1 MNYFKHQGPLLLVN
15 GYRIVKIAG
24 RGKNPIENGWTRKI
38 VTAEDCENDNAADRS
53 VGIICGEDV
62 MCVDVDIYEHELA
75 DEIMAV
81 IKGLVTA
88 EDCENDNAA
97 DRSVGIICGEDV
109 MCVDVDIYEHELA
122 DEIMAVIKGL
132 HPDSIIPTR
141 YGARPK
147 FAMLFRNVDNLAPTR
162 SPLYAKGE
170 GDEKVTAQIEF
181 RGKNQQFV
189 AFGIHPGT
197 GKEYEWENGSPEFLP
212 VDDLPPLTKV
222 TAQIEFRGKNQQFVA
237 FGIHPGTGKEYE
249 WENGSPEFLP
259 VDDLPPLTKDDFEK
273 IMREIDTIARSLG
286 YTPPHPLNSALAKVN
301 EKLTPED
308 LWLLNHNEKLGK
320 TIAQYERDL
329 FDSDLNPPH
338 PLNSALAKVNEKL
351 TPEDLWLL
359 NHNEKLGKTIAQ
371 YERDLF
377 DSDLNP
383 ADYKDWITAGQAGH
397 FEFDA
402 DPMAMEVW
410 DRWSQQAPNYKDRE
424 EIERKWRSFR
434 SDKTNLVTYRTL
446 LKHIPDGMERSG
458 YVINEKTLAIAISEH
473 LRGTLKFIPDANRW
487 MIYENGHWV
496 DQHKAFAD
504 KRIAYAMDYIL
515 NLKRVEYAGNT
526 TLKKIVDGLIK
537 KYDTNL
543 PSLLEKVRGY
553 LMAISNMCVTSDIF
567 DADRRYFGV
576 GNGDID
582 LTTGELLKPDPQ
594 RYISRHTNICFVPEA
609 DCPRWKQTLR
619 ECLDDDEMV
628 DYFQKVVGQAALGQ
642 TNKRLIVFLYG
653 FGCNGKSTILEGM
666 RATFGDYQRTAS
678 EDVFFGAGGGSTRSD
693 FIVFLYGFGCNG
705 KSTILEG
712 MRATFGDYQRTAS
725 EDVFFGAGGGSTRSD
740 LIDLR
745 GARLIELPETER
757 GGRFNATR
765 MKRITGGDE
774 ISVRAPYAAKQERF
788 SLVGIPFIATN
799 YFPDIKEM
807 DNGTWGRISLIEFPR
822 NFDNDPDFVKDEHL
836 GEKLALEYEG
846 ILNWVIEGALKVQK
860 EGLQK
865 PEKMKKAIDKHREE
879 NDVLGQFIEETL
891 VFTGNEKDHVD
902 GRVLN
907 DRWSAYARD
916 SRNKF
921 GLNSRS
927 KLMSEM
933 VRRYRLTSVTV
944 RGVPRLKGLNDRWSA
959 YARDSRNKFGLNSRS
974 KLMSEMVRRYRL
986 TSVTV
991 RGVPRLKGVKLREE
1005 VMDSG
1010 DED

>member
-1 MNYFKHQGPLLLVN
+1 MNYFKDQGPLLLVN

-81 IKGLVTA
+81 IKGL
-88 EDCENDNAA
+88 
-97 DRSVGIICGEDV
+97 
-109 MCVDVDIYEHELA
+109 
-122 DEIMAVIKGL
+122 
-132 HPDSIIPTR
+132 HPDCIIPTR

-162 SPLYAKGE
+162 SPLYTKGE

-212 VDDLPPLTKV
+212 VDDLPPLTK
-222 TAQIEFRGKNQQFVA
+222 
-237 FGIHPGTGKEYE
+237 
-249 WENGSPEFLP
+249 
-259 VDDLPPLTKDDFEK
+259 DDFEK
-273 IMREIDTIARSLG
+273 IVQEIDTIARSLG
-286 YTPPHPLNSALAKVN
+286 YTPPHPS
-301 EKLTPED
+301 
-308 LWLLNHNEKLGK
+308 
-320 TIAQYERDL
+320 
-329 FDSDLNPPH
+329 
-338 PLNSALAKVNEKL
+338 NSALAKVNEKL

-402 DPMAMEVW
+402 DSMAMEVW

-678 EDVFFGAGGGSTRSD
+678 EDVFFGS
-693 FIVFLYGFGCNG
+693 
-705 KSTILEG
+705 
-712 MRATFGDYQRTAS
+712 
-725 EDVFFGAGGGSTRSD
+725 GGGSTRSD

-757 GGRFNATR
+757 GGRFNATQ

-944 RGVPRLKGLNDRWSA
+944 K
-959 YARDSRNKFGLNSRS
+959 
-974 KLMSEMVRRYRL
+974 
-986 TSVTV
+986 
-991 RGVPRLKGVKLREE
+991 GVPRLKGVKLREE

>member
-38 VTAEDCENDNAADRS
+38 VTVEDCENDNAADRS

-62 MCVDVDIYEHELA
+62 MCVDADIYEHELA
-75 DEIMAV
+75 DRIMAV
-81 IKGLVTA
+81 IRK
-88 EDCENDNAA
+88 
-97 DRSVGIICGEDV
+97 
-109 MCVDVDIYEHELA
+109 
-122 DEIMAVIKGL
+122 L
-132 HPDSIIPTR
+132 HPDCIIPTR

-147 FAMLFRNVDNLAPTR
+147 FAMLFRNVDNLPPTR
-162 SPLYAKGE
+162 SPMYTKGE
-170 GDEKVTAQIEF
+170 GDEKVTACIEF

-189 AFGIHPGT
+189 AFGIHP
-197 GKEYEWENGSPEFLP
+197 
-212 VDDLPPLTKV
+212 
-222 TAQIEFRGKNQQFVA
+222 A
-237 FGIHPGTGKEYE
+237 TGKEYE

-273 IMREIDTIARSLG
+273 IMQEIDPIARSLG

-308 LWLLNHNEKLGK
+308 LWLLN
-320 TIAQYERDL
+320 Y
-329 FDSDLNPPH
+329 
-338 PLNSALAKVNEKL
+338 
-351 TPEDLWLL
+351 
-359 NHNEKLGKTIAQ
+359 NEKLGKTIAQ

-383 ADYKDWITAGQAGH
+383 ADYTDWITAGQAGH

-410 DRWSQQAPNYKDRE
+410 DRWSQQASNYKDRE
-424 EIERKWRSFR
+424 EIEGKWRSFR
-434 SDKTNLVTYRTL
+434 SDKANLVTYRTL

-515 NLKRVEYAGNT
+515 NLKRVEYTGNT

-693 FIVFLYGFGCNG
+693 
-705 KSTILEG
+705 
-712 MRATFGDYQRTAS
+712 
-725 EDVFFGAGGGSTRSD
+725 

-757 GGRFNATR
+757 GGRFNATQ

-774 ISVRAPYAAKQERF
+774 ISVRAPYAPKQERF

-799 YFPDIKEM
+799 YFPDIREV

-944 RGVPRLKGLNDRWSA
+944 RGVPRLKG
-959 YARDSRNKFGLNSRS
+959 
-974 KLMSEMVRRYRL
+974 
-986 TSVTV
+986 
-991 RGVPRLKGVKLREE
+991 VKLREE

>member
-38 VTAEDCENDNAADRS
+38 VTVEDCENDNAADRS

-62 MCVDVDIYEHELA
+62 MCVDADIYEHELA
-75 DEIMAV
+75 DRIMAV
-81 IKGLVTA
+81 IRK
-88 EDCENDNAA
+88 
-97 DRSVGIICGEDV
+97 
-109 MCVDVDIYEHELA
+109 
-122 DEIMAVIKGL
+122 L
-132 HPDSIIPTR
+132 HPDCIIPTR

-147 FAMLFRNVDNLAPTR
+147 FAMLFRNVDNLPPTR
-162 SPLYAKGE
+162 SPMYTKGE
-170 GDEKVTAQIEF
+170 GDEKVTACIEF

-189 AFGIHPGT
+189 AFGIHP
-197 GKEYEWENGSPEFLP
+197 
-212 VDDLPPLTKV
+212 
-222 TAQIEFRGKNQQFVA
+222 A
-237 FGIHPGTGKEYE
+237 TGKEYE

-273 IMREIDTIARSLG
+273 IMQEIDPIARSLG

-308 LWLLNHNEKLGK
+308 LWLLN
-320 TIAQYERDL
+320 Y
-329 FDSDLNPPH
+329 
-338 PLNSALAKVNEKL
+338 
-351 TPEDLWLL
+351 
-359 NHNEKLGKTIAQ
+359 NEKLGKTIAQ

-410 DRWSQQAPNYKDRE
+410 DRWSQQASNYKDRE
-424 EIERKWRSFR
+424 EIEGKWRSFR
-434 SDKTNLVTYRTL
+434 SDKANLVTYRTL

-666 RATFGDYQRTAS
+666 R
-678 EDVFFGAGGGSTRSD
+678 V
-693 FIVFLYGFGCNG
+693 
-705 KSTILEG
+705 
-712 MRATFGDYQRTAS
+712 TFGDYQRTAS

-757 GGRFNATR
+757 GGRFNATQ

-774 ISVRAPYAAKQERF
+774 ISVRAPYAPKQERF

-799 YFPDIKEM
+799 YFPDIREV

-944 RGVPRLKGLNDRWSA
+944 RGVPRLKG
-959 YARDSRNKFGLNSRS
+959 
-974 KLMSEMVRRYRL
+974 
-986 TSVTV
+986 
-991 RGVPRLKGVKLREE
+991 VKLREE

>member
-1 MNYFKHQGPLLLVN
+1 MNYFRDQGPLLLVN

-24 RGKNPIENGWTRKI
+24 RGKNPIENGWTKKI

-62 MCVDVDIYEHELA
+62 MCVDA
-75 DEIMAV
+75 
-81 IKGLVTA
+81 
-88 EDCENDNAA
+88 
-97 DRSVGIICGEDV
+97 
-109 MCVDVDIYEHELA
+109 DIYEHELA

-132 HPDSIIPTR
+132 HPDCIIPTR

-147 FAMLFRNVDNLAPTR
+147 FAMLFRNVDNLTPTR
-162 SPLYAKGE
+162 SPLYTKGE

-189 AFGIHPGT
+189 AYGIHPAT

-212 VDDLPPLTKV
+212 V
-222 TAQIEFRGKNQQFVA
+222 E
-237 FGIHPGTGKEYE
+237 
-249 WENGSPEFLP
+249 
-259 VDDLPPLTKDDFEK
+259 DLPPLTKDDFEK
-273 IMREIDTIARSLG
+273 IVQEIDAIARSLG
-286 YTPPHPLNSALAKVN
+286 YTPP
-301 EKLTPED
+301 
-308 LWLLNHNEKLGK
+308 
-320 TIAQYERDL
+320 R
-329 FDSDLNPPH
+329 

-410 DRWSQQAPNYKDRE
+410 DRWSQQASNYKDRE
-424 EIERKWRSFR
+424 EIEGKWRSFR
-434 SDKTNLVTYRTL
+434 SDKANLVTYRTL

-515 NLKRVEYAGNT
+515 NLKRVEYTGNT

-693 FIVFLYGFGCNG
+693 
-705 KSTILEG
+705 
-712 MRATFGDYQRTAS
+712 
-725 EDVFFGAGGGSTRSD
+725 

-757 GGRFNATR
+757 GGRFNATQ

-774 ISVRAPYAAKQERF
+774 ISVRAPYAPKQERF

-799 YFPDIKEM
+799 YFPDIREV

-944 RGVPRLKGLNDRWSA
+944 RGVPRLKG
-959 YARDSRNKFGLNSRS
+959 
-974 KLMSEMVRRYRL
+974 
-986 TSVTV
+986 
-991 RGVPRLKGVKLREE
+991 VKLREE

>member
-1 MNYFKHQGPLLLVN
+1 MNYFKDQGPLLLVN

-81 IKGLVTA
+81 IKGL
-88 EDCENDNAA
+88 
-97 DRSVGIICGEDV
+97 
-109 MCVDVDIYEHELA
+109 
-122 DEIMAVIKGL
+122 
-132 HPDSIIPTR
+132 HPDCIIPTR

-162 SPLYAKGE
+162 SPLYTKGE
-170 GDEKVTAQIEF
+170 GDE
-181 RGKNQQFV
+181 
-189 AFGIHPGT
+189 
-197 GKEYEWENGSPEFLP
+197 
-212 VDDLPPLTKV
+212 KV

-273 IMREIDTIARSLG
+273 IMQEIDTIARSLG
-286 YTPPHPLNSALAKVN
+286 YT
-301 EKLTPED
+301 
-308 LWLLNHNEKLGK
+308 
-320 TIAQYERDL
+320 
-329 FDSDLNPPH
+329 PPH

-576 GNGDID
+576 GNGDVD

-693 FIVFLYGFGCNG
+693 
-705 KSTILEG
+705 
-712 MRATFGDYQRTAS
+712 
-725 EDVFFGAGGGSTRSD
+725 

-757 GGRFNATR
+757 GGRFNATQ

-944 RGVPRLKGLNDRWSA
+944 RGVPRLKG
-959 YARDSRNKFGLNSRS
+959 
-974 KLMSEMVRRYRL
+974 
-986 TSVTV
+986 
-991 RGVPRLKGVKLREE
+991 VKLREE

>member
-1 MNYFKHQGPLLLVN
+1 MNYFRDQGPLLLVN

-24 RGKNPIENGWTRKI
+24 RGKNPIENGWTKKV
-38 VTAEDCENDNAADRS
+38 VTKEDCENDNTADRS

-62 MCVDVDIYEHELA
+62 MCVDADIYEHELA
-75 DEIMAV
+75 DRIMAV
-81 IKGLVTA
+81 IRK
-88 EDCENDNAA
+88 
-97 DRSVGIICGEDV
+97 
-109 MCVDVDIYEHELA
+109 
-122 DEIMAVIKGL
+122 L
-132 HPDSIIPTR
+132 HPDCIIPTR

-162 SPLYAKGE
+162 SPMYTKGE
-170 GDEKVTAQIEF
+170 GDERVTAQIEF

-197 GKEYEWENGSPEFLP
+197 GKEYEWENGSPEFLS
-212 VDDLPPLTKV
+212 V
-222 TAQIEFRGKNQQFVA
+222 E
-237 FGIHPGTGKEYE
+237 
-249 WENGSPEFLP
+249 
-259 VDDLPPLTKDDFEK
+259 DLPPLTKDDFEK
-273 IMREIDTIARSLG
+273 IVQEIDATALSLG
-286 YTPPHPLNSALAKVN
+286 YTPPHPSNSALAKAD
-301 EKLTPED
+301 EKLTPEE
-308 LWLLNHNEKLGK
+308 LWLLNYGRKLGK
-320 TIAQYERDL
+320 TIAQYE
-329 FDSDLNPPH
+329 
-338 PLNSALAKVNEKL
+338 
-351 TPEDLWLL
+351 
-359 NHNEKLGKTIAQ
+359 Q
-371 YERDLF
+371 DLF

-410 DRWSQQAPNYKDRE
+410 DRWSQQAPNYKSRE
-424 EIERKWRSFR
+424 EIEAKWRSFR
-434 SDKTNLVTYRTL
+434 SDKTNLVTYKTL
-446 LKHIPDGMERSG
+446 LEHVPNGMERSG
-458 YVINEKTLAIAISEH
+458 YVINEKTLAIAVSEH
-473 LRGTLKFIPDANRW
+473 LRDTLKFIPDANRW
-487 MIYENGHWV
+487 MIYENGHWADKHV
-496 DQHKAFAD
+496 TFAN
-504 KRIAYAMDYIL
+504 KRIARAMDYIL

-553 LMAISNMCVTSDIF
+553 LMAISNMCVASDIF

-594 RYISRHTNICFVPEA
+594 RYVSKHTNICFVPEA

-642 TNKRLIVFLYG
+642 TNKRIMVFLYG

-678 EDVFFGAGGGSTRSD
+678 EDVFFGS
-693 FIVFLYGFGCNG
+693 
-705 KSTILEG
+705 
-712 MRATFGDYQRTAS
+712 
-725 EDVFFGAGGGSTRSD
+725 GGGSTRSD

-757 GGRFNATR
+757 GGRFNATQ

-799 YFPDIKEM
+799 YFPDIREM
-807 DNGTWGRISLIEFPR
+807 DNGTWGRISVIEFPR
-822 NFDNDPDFVKDEHL
+822 NFENDPDFVKDEHL

-846 ILNWVIEGALKVQK
+846 ILNWIIEGALKVQK
-860 EGLQK
+860 EGLKK
-865 PEKMKKAIDKHREE
+865 PEKMKRAVDRHREE
-879 NDVLGQFIEETL
+879 NDVLGQFVEETL
-891 VFTGNEKDHVD
+891 AFTGNEKDHVD

-907 DRWSAYARD
+907 DRWCSYARD
-916 SRNKF
+916 SKNRF

-933 VRRYRLTSVTV
+933 VRRYRL
-944 RGVPRLKGLNDRWSA
+944 D
-959 YARDSRNKFGLNSRS
+959 NS
-974 KLMSEMVRRYRL
+974 
-986 TSVTV
+986 TV

>member
-1 MNYFKHQGPLLLVN
+1 MNYFKDQGPLLLVN

-81 IKGLVTA
+81 IKGL
-88 EDCENDNAA
+88 
-97 DRSVGIICGEDV
+97 
-109 MCVDVDIYEHELA
+109 
-122 DEIMAVIKGL
+122 
-132 HPDSIIPTR
+132 HPDCIIPTR

-162 SPLYAKGE
+162 SPLYTKGE

-212 VDDLPPLTKV
+212 VDDLPPLTK
-222 TAQIEFRGKNQQFVA
+222 
-237 FGIHPGTGKEYE
+237 
-249 WENGSPEFLP
+249 
-259 VDDLPPLTKDDFEK
+259 DDFEK
-273 IMREIDTIARSLG
+273 IVQEIDTIARSLG
-286 YTPPHPLNSALAKVN
+286 YTPPHPS
-301 EKLTPED
+301 
-308 LWLLNHNEKLGK
+308 
-320 TIAQYERDL
+320 
-329 FDSDLNPPH
+329 
-338 PLNSALAKVNEKL
+338 NSALAKVNEKL

-402 DPMAMEVW
+402 DSMAMEVW

-678 EDVFFGAGGGSTRSD
+678 EDVFFGS
-693 FIVFLYGFGCNG
+693 
-705 KSTILEG
+705 
-712 MRATFGDYQRTAS
+712 
-725 EDVFFGAGGGSTRSD
+725 GGGSTRSD

-757 GGRFNATR
+757 GGRFNATQ

-944 RGVPRLKGLNDRWSA
+944 K
-959 YARDSRNKFGLNSRS
+959 
-974 KLMSEMVRRYRL
+974 
-986 TSVTV
+986 
-991 RGVPRLKGVKLREE
+991 GVPRLKGVKLREE
-1005 VMDSG
+1005 AMDSG

>member
-1 MNYFKHQGPLLLVN
+1 MNYFRDQGPLLLVN

-62 MCVDVDIYEHELA
+62 MCVDADIYEHELA
-75 DEIMAV
+75 D
-81 IKGLVTA
+81 
-88 EDCENDNAA
+88 
-97 DRSVGIICGEDV
+97 R
-109 MCVDVDIYEHELA
+109 
-122 DEIMAVIKGL
+122 IMAVIKGL
-132 HPDSIIPTR
+132 HPDCIIPTR

-147 FAMLFRNVDNLAPTR
+147 FAMLFRNVDNLSPTR
-162 SPLYAKGE
+162 SPMYTKGE
-170 GDEKVTAQIEF
+170 GDERVTAQIEF

-189 AFGIHPGT
+189 AFGIHPAT

-212 VDDLPPLTKV
+212 V
-222 TAQIEFRGKNQQFVA
+222 E
-237 FGIHPGTGKEYE
+237 
-249 WENGSPEFLP
+249 
-259 VDDLPPLTKDDFEK
+259 DLPPLTKDDFEK
-273 IMREIDTIARSLG
+273 IVQEIDAIARSLG
-286 YTPPHPLNSALAKVN
+286 YTPP
-301 EKLTPED
+301 
-308 LWLLNHNEKLGK
+308 
-320 TIAQYERDL
+320 R
-329 FDSDLNPPH
+329 

-410 DRWSQQAPNYKDRE
+410 DRWSQQASNYKDRE
-424 EIERKWRSFR
+424 EIEGKWRSFR

-504 KRIAYAMDYIL
+504 KRIAYAMDYVL
-515 NLKRVEYAGNT
+515 KLKRVEYAGNT
-526 TLKKIVDGLIK
+526 TLKKIIEGFIK

-543 PSLLEKVRGY
+543 PALLEKVRGY

-567 DADRRYFGV
+567 DTDRRYFGV

-693 FIVFLYGFGCNG
+693 
-705 KSTILEG
+705 
-712 MRATFGDYQRTAS
+712 
-725 EDVFFGAGGGSTRSD
+725 

-757 GGRFNATR
+757 GGRFNATQ

-774 ISVRAPYAAKQERF
+774 ISVRAPYAPKQERF

-799 YFPDIKEM
+799 YFPDIREV

-865 PEKMKKAIDKHREE
+865 PEKMKKAIDRHREE

-907 DRWSAYARD
+907 
-916 SRNKF
+916 
-921 GLNSRS
+921 
-927 KLMSEM
+927 E
-933 VRRYRLTSVTV
+933 
-944 RGVPRLKGLNDRWSA
+944 RWSA

-1005 VMDSG
+1005 LMDSG

>member
-1 MNYFKHQGPLLLVN
+1 MNYFRDQGPLLLVN

-38 VTAEDCENDNAADRS
+38 VTAEDCKNDNAADRS

-62 MCVDVDIYEHELA
+62 MCVDADIYEHELA
-75 DEIMAV
+75 D
-81 IKGLVTA
+81 
-88 EDCENDNAA
+88 
-97 DRSVGIICGEDV
+97 R
-109 MCVDVDIYEHELA
+109 
-122 DEIMAVIKGL
+122 IMAVIKGL
-132 HPDSIIPTR
+132 HPDCIIPTR

-147 FAMLFRNVDNLAPTR
+147 FAMLFRNVDNLSPTR
-162 SPLYAKGE
+162 SPMYTKGE
-170 GDEKVTAQIEF
+170 GDERVTAQIEF

-189 AFGIHPGT
+189 AFGIHPAT

-212 VDDLPPLTKV
+212 V
-222 TAQIEFRGKNQQFVA
+222 E
-237 FGIHPGTGKEYE
+237 
-249 WENGSPEFLP
+249 
-259 VDDLPPLTKDDFEK
+259 DLPPLTKDDFEK
-273 IMREIDTIARSLG
+273 IVQEIDAIARSLG
-286 YTPPHPLNSALAKVN
+286 YTPP
-301 EKLTPED
+301 
-308 LWLLNHNEKLGK
+308 
-320 TIAQYERDL
+320 R
-329 FDSDLNPPH
+329 

-410 DRWSQQAPNYKDRE
+410 DRWSQQASNYKDRE
-424 EIERKWRSFR
+424 EIEGKWRSFR

-446 LKHIPDGMERSG
+446 LKHIPG

-504 KRIAYAMDYIL
+504 KRIAYAMDYVL
-515 NLKRVEYAGNT
+515 KLKRVEYAGNT
-526 TLKKIVDGLIK
+526 TLKKIIEGFIK

-543 PSLLEKVRGY
+543 PALLEKVRGY

-567 DADRRYFGV
+567 DTDRRYFGV

-693 FIVFLYGFGCNG
+693 
-705 KSTILEG
+705 
-712 MRATFGDYQRTAS
+712 
-725 EDVFFGAGGGSTRSD
+725 

-757 GGRFNATR
+757 GGRFNATQ

-774 ISVRAPYAAKQERF
+774 ISVRAPYAPKQERF

-799 YFPDIKEM
+799 YFPDIREV

-865 PEKMKKAIDKHREE
+865 PEKMKKAIDRHREE

-907 DRWSAYARD
+907 
-916 SRNKF
+916 
-921 GLNSRS
+921 
-927 KLMSEM
+927 E
-933 VRRYRLTSVTV
+933 
-944 RGVPRLKGLNDRWSA
+944 RWSA

-1005 VMDSG
+1005 LMDSG

>member
-1 MNYFKHQGPLLLVN
+1 MNYFKDQGPLLLVN

-81 IKGLVTA
+81 IKGL
-88 EDCENDNAA
+88 
-97 DRSVGIICGEDV
+97 
-109 MCVDVDIYEHELA
+109 
-122 DEIMAVIKGL
+122 
-132 HPDSIIPTR
+132 HPDCIIPTR

-162 SPLYAKGE
+162 SPLYTKGE
-170 GDEKVTAQIEF
+170 GNEKFTAQIEF

-212 VDDLPPLTKV
+212 VDDLP
-222 TAQIEFRGKNQQFVA
+222 
-237 FGIHPGTGKEYE
+237 
-249 WENGSPEFLP
+249 S
-259 VDDLPPLTKDDFEK
+259 LTKDDFEK
-273 IMREIDTIARSLG
+273 IMQEIDAAARSLG
-286 YTPPHPLNSALAKVN
+286 YTPPHPSNSALAKVE

-308 LWLLNHNEKLGK
+308 IWILNYDKKLGK
-320 TIAQYERDL
+320 TIAQYEQDL
-329 FDSDLNPPH
+329 F
-338 PLNSALAKVNEKL
+338 E
-351 TPEDLWLL
+351 
-359 NHNEKLGKTIAQ
+359 
-371 YERDLF
+371 
-377 DSDLNP
+377 SDLNP

-410 DRWSQQAPNYKDRE
+410 DKWSRQAPNYKNRE
-424 EIERKWRSFR
+424 EIEAKWRSFK
-434 SDKTNLVTYRTL
+434 SDRTNLVTYATL
-446 LKHIPDGMERSG
+446 LKHVPNGMERSG

-473 LRGTLKFIPDANRW
+473 LKGTLKFIPDANRW
-487 MIYENGHWV
+487 MIYEWGHWADKHV
-496 DQHKAFAD
+496 AFAN
-504 KRIAYAMDYIL
+504 KRIAYAMDYVL
-515 NLKRVEYAGNT
+515 HLKRVEYAGNT
-526 TLKKIVDGLIK
+526 ALKKIVDGLIK

-543 PSLLEKVRGY
+543 PALLEKVRGY

-576 GNGDID
+576 GNGDVD
-582 LTTGELLKPDPQ
+582 LTTGELLKADPQ

-678 EDVFFGAGGGSTRSD
+678 EDVFFGS
-693 FIVFLYGFGCNG
+693 
-705 KSTILEG
+705 
-712 MRATFGDYQRTAS
+712 
-725 EDVFFGAGGGSTRSD
+725 GGGSTRSD

-757 GGRFNATR
+757 GGRFNATQ

-944 RGVPRLKGLNDRWSA
+944 RGVPRLKG
-959 YARDSRNKFGLNSRS
+959 
-974 KLMSEMVRRYRL
+974 
-986 TSVTV
+986 
-991 RGVPRLKGVKLREE
+991 VKLREE

>member
-1 MNYFKHQGPLLLVN
+1 MNYFKHQGSLLLVN

-24 RGKNPIENGWTRKI
+24 RGKNPIENGWTKKI

-62 MCVDVDIYEHELA
+62 MCVDADIYEHEFA
-75 DEIMAV
+75 DRIMAV
-81 IKGLVTA
+81 IRK
-88 EDCENDNAA
+88 
-97 DRSVGIICGEDV
+97 
-109 MCVDVDIYEHELA
+109 
-122 DEIMAVIKGL
+122 L
-132 HPDSIIPTR
+132 HPDCIIPTR

-162 SPLYAKGE
+162 SPMYTKGE
-170 GDEKVTAQIEF
+170 GDDRVTAQIEF
-181 RGKNQQFV
+181 RGKSQQFV

-197 GKEYEWENGSPEFLP
+197 GKEYEWENGSPEFLS
-212 VDDLPPLTKV
+212 VEDLPPLTS
-222 TAQIEFRGKNQQFVA
+222 E
-237 FGIHPGTGKEYE
+237 
-249 WENGSPEFLP
+249 
-259 VDDLPPLTKDDFEK
+259 DFEK
-273 IMREIDTIARSLG
+273 IMQEIDSIARSLG
-286 YTPPHPLNSALAKVN
+286 YDLPHPSNGALAEVN
-301 EKLTPED
+301 KKLTPED
-308 LWLLNHNEKLGK
+308 LEILNFDKKLGK

-329 FDSDLNPPH
+329 FDSN
-338 PLNSALAKVNEKL
+338 
-351 TPEDLWLL
+351 
-359 NHNEKLGKTIAQ
+359 
-371 YERDLF
+371 
-377 DSDLNP
+377 LNP

-410 DRWSQQAPNYKDRE
+410 DRWSRQAPNYKDHA
-424 EIERKWRSFR
+424 EIEAKWRSFR
-434 SDKTNLVTYRTL
+434 SDRTDLVGYGTL
-446 LKHIPDGMERSG
+446 LKHIPNGMERSG
-458 YVINEKTLAIAISEH
+458 YVINEKTLAIATSEH
-473 LRGTLKFIPDANRW
+473 LRDTLKFIPDANRW
-487 MIYENGHWV
+487 MIYENGHWADKHV
-496 DQHKAFAD
+496 AFAN
-504 KRIAYAMDYIL
+504 KRIAHAMDYIL

-526 TLKKIVDGLIK
+526 TLKKTVDGLIK

-553 LMAISNMCVTSDIF
+553 LMAISNMCVVSDIF
-567 DADRRYFGV
+567 DADLRYFGV

-582 LTTGELLKPDPQ
+582 LTTGEFLKPDPQ
-594 RYISRHTNICFVPEA
+594 RYVSKHTNICFVPEA

-642 TNKRLIVFLYG
+642 TNKRIMVFLYG

-678 EDVFFGAGGGSTRSD
+678 EDVFFGSGGGS
-693 FIVFLYGFGCNG
+693 I
-705 KSTILEG
+705 
-712 MRATFGDYQRTAS
+712 
-725 EDVFFGAGGGSTRSD
+725 RSD

-757 GGRFNATR
+757 GGRFNATQ

-799 YFPDIKEM
+799 YFPDIREM
-807 DNGTWGRISLIEFPR
+807 DNGTWGRISVIEFPR
-822 NFDNDPDFVKDEHL
+822 NFENDPDFVKDEHL
-836 GEKLALEYEG
+836 REKLALEYEG
-846 ILNWVIEGALKVQK
+846 ILNWVIEGALRVQK

-865 PEKMKKAIDKHREE
+865 PEKMKKAVDRHREE
-879 NDVLGQFIEETL
+879 NDVLGQFVEETL
-891 VFTGNEKDHVD
+891 TFTGNEKDHVD

-907 DRWSAYARD
+907 DRWCSYARD
-916 SRNKF
+916 SKNRF

-933 VRRYRLTSVTV
+933 
-944 RGVPRLKGLNDRWSA
+944 K
-959 YARDSRNKFGLNSRS
+959 
-974 KLMSEMVRRYRL
+974 RRYRL

>member
-1 MNYFKHQGPLLLVN
+1 MNYFKDQGPLLLVN

-81 IKGLVTA
+81 IKGL
-88 EDCENDNAA
+88 
-97 DRSVGIICGEDV
+97 
-109 MCVDVDIYEHELA
+109 
-122 DEIMAVIKGL
+122 
-132 HPDSIIPTR
+132 HPDCIIPTR

-212 VDDLPPLTKV
+212 VDDLPPLTK
-222 TAQIEFRGKNQQFVA
+222 
-237 FGIHPGTGKEYE
+237 
-249 WENGSPEFLP
+249 
-259 VDDLPPLTKDDFEK
+259 DDFEK
-273 IMREIDTIARSLG
+273 IMQEIDTIARSLG
-286 YTPPHPLNSALAKVN
+286 YT
-301 EKLTPED
+301 
-308 LWLLNHNEKLGK
+308 
-320 TIAQYERDL
+320 
-329 FDSDLNPPH
+329 PPH

-693 FIVFLYGFGCNG
+693 
-705 KSTILEG
+705 
-712 MRATFGDYQRTAS
+712 
-725 EDVFFGAGGGSTRSD
+725 

-757 GGRFNATR
+757 GGRFNATQ

-944 RGVPRLKGLNDRWSA
+944 RGVPRLKG
-959 YARDSRNKFGLNSRS
+959 
-974 KLMSEMVRRYRL
+974 
-986 TSVTV
+986 
-991 RGVPRLKGVKLREE
+991 VKLREE

>member
-1 MNYFKHQGPLLLVN
+1 MNYFRDQGPLLLVN

-62 MCVDVDIYEHELA
+62 MCVDADIYEHELA
-75 DEIMAV
+75 D
-81 IKGLVTA
+81 
-88 EDCENDNAA
+88 
-97 DRSVGIICGEDV
+97 R
-109 MCVDVDIYEHELA
+109 
-122 DEIMAVIKGL
+122 IMAVIKGL
-132 HPDSIIPTR
+132 HPDCIIPTR

-147 FAMLFRNVDNLAPTR
+147 FAMLFRNVDNLSPTR
-162 SPLYAKGE
+162 SPMYTKGE
-170 GDEKVTAQIEF
+170 GDERVTAQIEF

-189 AFGIHPGT
+189 AFGIHPAT

-212 VDDLPPLTKV
+212 V
-222 TAQIEFRGKNQQFVA
+222 E
-237 FGIHPGTGKEYE
+237 
-249 WENGSPEFLP
+249 
-259 VDDLPPLTKDDFEK
+259 DLPPLTKDDFEK
-273 IMREIDTIARSLG
+273 IVQEIDAIARSLG
-286 YTPPHPLNSALAKVN
+286 YTPP
-301 EKLTPED
+301 
-308 LWLLNHNEKLGK
+308 
-320 TIAQYERDL
+320 R
-329 FDSDLNPPH
+329 

-410 DRWSQQAPNYKDRE
+410 DRWSQQASNYKDRE
-424 EIERKWRSFR
+424 EIEGKWRSFR
-434 SDKTNLVTYRTL
+434 SDKANLVTYRTL

-515 NLKRVEYAGNT
+515 NLKRVEYTGNT

-693 FIVFLYGFGCNG
+693 
-705 KSTILEG
+705 
-712 MRATFGDYQRTAS
+712 
-725 EDVFFGAGGGSTRSD
+725 

-757 GGRFNATR
+757 GGRFNATQ

-774 ISVRAPYAAKQERF
+774 ISVRAPYAPKQERF

-799 YFPDIKEM
+799 YFPDIREV

-944 RGVPRLKGLNDRWSA
+944 RGVPRLKG
-959 YARDSRNKFGLNSRS
+959 
-974 KLMSEMVRRYRL
+974 
-986 TSVTV
+986 
-991 RGVPRLKGVKLREE
+991 VKLREE

>member
-1 MNYFKHQGPLLLVN
+1 MNYFRDQGPLLLVN

-62 MCVDVDIYEHELA
+62 MCVDA
-75 DEIMAV
+75 
-81 IKGLVTA
+81 
-88 EDCENDNAA
+88 
-97 DRSVGIICGEDV
+97 
-109 MCVDVDIYEHELA
+109 DIYEHELA

-132 HPDSIIPTR
+132 HPDCIIPTR

-147 FAMLFRNVDNLAPTR
+147 FAMLFRNVDNLSPTR
-162 SPLYAKGE
+162 SPMYTKGE
-170 GDEKVTAQIEF
+170 GDERVTAQIEF

-189 AFGIHPGT
+189 AFGIHP
-197 GKEYEWENGSPEFLP
+197 
-212 VDDLPPLTKV
+212 
-222 TAQIEFRGKNQQFVA
+222 A
-237 FGIHPGTGKEYE
+237 TGKEYE

-273 IMREIDTIARSLG
+273 IVQEIDAIARSLG
-286 YTPPHPLNSALAKVN
+286 YTPP
-301 EKLTPED
+301 
-308 LWLLNHNEKLGK
+308 
-320 TIAQYERDL
+320 R
-329 FDSDLNPPH
+329 

-410 DRWSQQAPNYKDRE
+410 DRWSQQASNYKDRE
-424 EIERKWRSFR
+424 EIEGKWRSFR

-504 KRIAYAMDYIL
+504 KRIAYAMDYVL
-515 NLKRVEYAGNT
+515 KLKRVEYAGNT
-526 TLKKIVDGLIK
+526 TLKKIIEGFIK

-543 PSLLEKVRGY
+543 PALLEKVRGY

-567 DADRRYFGV
+567 DTDRRYFGV

-693 FIVFLYGFGCNG
+693 
-705 KSTILEG
+705 
-712 MRATFGDYQRTAS
+712 
-725 EDVFFGAGGGSTRSD
+725 

-757 GGRFNATR
+757 GGRFNATQ

-774 ISVRAPYAAKQERF
+774 ISVRAPYAPKQERF

-799 YFPDIKEM
+799 YFPDIREV

-865 PEKMKKAIDKHREE
+865 PEKMKKAIDRHREE

-907 DRWSAYARD
+907 
-916 SRNKF
+916 
-921 GLNSRS
+921 
-927 KLMSEM
+927 E
-933 VRRYRLTSVTV
+933 
-944 RGVPRLKGLNDRWSA
+944 RWSA

-1005 VMDSG
+1005 LMDSG

>member
-1 MNYFKHQGPLLLVN
+1 MNYFKDQGPLLLVN

-38 VTAEDCENDNAADRS
+38 VSAEDCENDNAADRS

-62 MCVDVDIYEHELA
+62 MCVDADIYEHELA
-75 DEIMAV
+75 D
-81 IKGLVTA
+81 
-88 EDCENDNAA
+88 
-97 DRSVGIICGEDV
+97 R
-109 MCVDVDIYEHELA
+109 
-122 DEIMAVIKGL
+122 IMAVIKGL
-132 HPDSIIPTR
+132 HPDCIIPTR

-147 FAMLFRNVDNLAPTR
+147 FAMLFRNVDNLSPTR
-162 SPLYAKGE
+162 SPMYTKGE
-170 GDEKVTAQIEF
+170 GDERVTAQIEF

-189 AFGIHPGT
+189 AFGVHPGT

-212 VDDLPPLTKV
+212 V
-222 TAQIEFRGKNQQFVA
+222 E
-237 FGIHPGTGKEYE
+237 
-249 WENGSPEFLP
+249 
-259 VDDLPPLTKDDFEK
+259 DLPPLTKDDFEK
-273 IMREIDTIARSLG
+273 IVQEIDAIARSLG
-286 YTPPHPLNSALAKVN
+286 YTPP
-301 EKLTPED
+301 
-308 LWLLNHNEKLGK
+308 
-320 TIAQYERDL
+320 R
-329 FDSDLNPPH
+329 

-410 DRWSQQAPNYKDRE
+410 DRWSQQASNYKDRE
-424 EIERKWRSFR
+424 EIEGKWRSFR
-434 SDKTNLVTYRTL
+434 SDKANLVTYRTL

-553 LMAISNMCVTSDIF
+553 LMAISNMCVASDIF
-567 DADRRYFGV
+567 DADRCYFGV

-693 FIVFLYGFGCNG
+693 
-705 KSTILEG
+705 
-712 MRATFGDYQRTAS
+712 
-725 EDVFFGAGGGSTRSD
+725 

-757 GGRFNATR
+757 GGRFNATQ

-774 ISVRAPYAAKQERF
+774 ISVRAPYAPKQERF

-799 YFPDIKEM
+799 YFPDIREV

-944 RGVPRLKGLNDRWSA
+944 RGVPRLKG
-959 YARDSRNKFGLNSRS
+959 
-974 KLMSEMVRRYRL
+974 
-986 TSVTV
+986 
-991 RGVPRLKGVKLREE
+991 VKLREE

>member
-1 MNYFKHQGPLLLVN
+1 MNYFKDQGPLLLVN

-62 MCVDVDIYEHELA
+62 MCVDA
-75 DEIMAV
+75 
-81 IKGLVTA
+81 
-88 EDCENDNAA
+88 
-97 DRSVGIICGEDV
+97 
-109 MCVDVDIYEHELA
+109 DIYEHELA

-132 HPDSIIPTR
+132 HPDCIIPTR

-147 FAMLFRNVDNLAPTR
+147 FAMLFRNVDNLSPTR
-162 SPLYAKGE
+162 SPMYTKGE
-170 GDEKVTAQIEF
+170 GDERVTAQIEF

-189 AFGIHPGT
+189 AFGIHP
-197 GKEYEWENGSPEFLP
+197 
-212 VDDLPPLTKV
+212 
-222 TAQIEFRGKNQQFVA
+222 A
-237 FGIHPGTGKEYE
+237 TGKEYE

-273 IMREIDTIARSLG
+273 IVQEIDAIARSLG
-286 YTPPHPLNSALAKVN
+286 YTPP
-301 EKLTPED
+301 
-308 LWLLNHNEKLGK
+308 
-320 TIAQYERDL
+320 R
-329 FDSDLNPPH
+329 

-397 FEFDA
+397 IEFDA

-410 DRWSQQAPNYKDRE
+410 DRWSQQASNYKDRE
-424 EIERKWRSFR
+424 EIEGKWRSFR

-504 KRIAYAMDYIL
+504 KRIAYAMDYVL
-515 NLKRVEYAGNT
+515 KLKRVEYAGNT
-526 TLKKIVDGLIK
+526 TLKKIIEGFIK

-543 PSLLEKVRGY
+543 PALLEKVRGY

-567 DADRRYFGV
+567 DTDRRYFGV

-693 FIVFLYGFGCNG
+693 
-705 KSTILEG
+705 
-712 MRATFGDYQRTAS
+712 
-725 EDVFFGAGGGSTRSD
+725 

-757 GGRFNATR
+757 GGRFNATQ

-774 ISVRAPYAAKQERF
+774 ISVRAPYAPKQERF

-799 YFPDIKEM
+799 YFPDIREV

-865 PEKMKKAIDKHREE
+865 PEKMKKAIDRHREE

-907 DRWSAYARD
+907 
-916 SRNKF
+916 
-921 GLNSRS
+921 
-927 KLMSEM
+927 E
-933 VRRYRLTSVTV
+933 
-944 RGVPRLKGLNDRWSA
+944 RWSA

-1005 VMDSG
+1005 LMDSG

>member
-1 MNYFKHQGPLLLVN
+1 MNYFRDQGPLLLVN

-62 MCVDVDIYEHELA
+62 MCVDADIYEHELA
-75 DEIMAV
+75 D
-81 IKGLVTA
+81 
-88 EDCENDNAA
+88 
-97 DRSVGIICGEDV
+97 R
-109 MCVDVDIYEHELA
+109 
-122 DEIMAVIKGL
+122 IMAVIKGL
-132 HPDSIIPTR
+132 HPDCIIPTR

-147 FAMLFRNVDNLAPTR
+147 FAMLFRNVDNLSPTR
-162 SPLYAKGE
+162 SPMYTKGE
-170 GDEKVTAQIEF
+170 GDERVTAQIEL

-189 AFGIHPGT
+189 AFGIHPAT

-212 VDDLPPLTKV
+212 V
-222 TAQIEFRGKNQQFVA
+222 E
-237 FGIHPGTGKEYE
+237 
-249 WENGSPEFLP
+249 
-259 VDDLPPLTKDDFEK
+259 DLPPLTKDDFEK
-273 IMREIDTIARSLG
+273 IVQEIDAIARSLG
-286 YTPPHPLNSALAKVN
+286 YTPP
-301 EKLTPED
+301 
-308 LWLLNHNEKLGK
+308 
-320 TIAQYERDL
+320 R
-329 FDSDLNPPH
+329 

-410 DRWSQQAPNYKDRE
+410 DRWSQQASNYKDRE
-424 EIERKWRSFR
+424 EIEGKWRSFR
-434 SDKTNLVTYRTL
+434 SDKANLVTYRTL

-515 NLKRVEYAGNT
+515 NLKRVEYTGNT

-693 FIVFLYGFGCNG
+693 
-705 KSTILEG
+705 
-712 MRATFGDYQRTAS
+712 
-725 EDVFFGAGGGSTRSD
+725 

-757 GGRFNATR
+757 GGRFNATQ

-774 ISVRAPYAAKQERF
+774 ISVRAPYAPKQERF

-799 YFPDIKEM
+799 YFPDIREV

-944 RGVPRLKGLNDRWSA
+944 RGVPRLKG
-959 YARDSRNKFGLNSRS
+959 
-974 KLMSEMVRRYRL
+974 
-986 TSVTV
+986 
-991 RGVPRLKGVKLREE
+991 VKLREE

>member
-1 MNYFKHQGPLLLVN
+1 MNYFKDQGPLLLAN

-81 IKGLVTA
+81 IKGL
-88 EDCENDNAA
+88 
-97 DRSVGIICGEDV
+97 
-109 MCVDVDIYEHELA
+109 
-122 DEIMAVIKGL
+122 
-132 HPDSIIPTR
+132 HPDCIIPTR

-162 SPLYAKGE
+162 SPLYTKGE

-197 GKEYEWENGSPEFLP
+197 GKEYEWENGSPEFLS
-212 VDDLPPLTKV
+212 V
-222 TAQIEFRGKNQQFVA
+222 E
-237 FGIHPGTGKEYE
+237 
-249 WENGSPEFLP
+249 
-259 VDDLPPLTKDDFEK
+259 DLPPLTKDDFEK
-273 IMREIDTIARSLG
+273 IMQEIDATARSLG
-286 YTPPHPLNSALAKVN
+286 YTPPHPSNSALAKVE

-308 LWLLNHNEKLGK
+308 IWILNYDKKLGK
-320 TIAQYERDL
+320 TIAQYEQDL
-329 FDSDLNPPH
+329 F
-338 PLNSALAKVNEKL
+338 E
-351 TPEDLWLL
+351 
-359 NHNEKLGKTIAQ
+359 
-371 YERDLF
+371 
-377 DSDLNP
+377 SDLNP

-410 DRWSQQAPNYKDRE
+410 DKWSRQAPNYKNRE
-424 EIERKWRSFR
+424 EIEAKWRSFK
-434 SDKTNLVTYRTL
+434 SDRTNLVTYATL
-446 LKHIPDGMERSG
+446 LKHVPNGMERSG

-473 LRGTLKFIPDANRW
+473 LKGTLKFIPDANRW
-487 MIYENGHWV
+487 MIYEWGHWADKHV
-496 DQHKAFAD
+496 AFAN

-567 DADRRYFGV
+567 DTDRRYFGV

-666 RATFGDYQRTAS
+666 RAAFGDYQRTAS
-678 EDVFFGAGGGSTRSD
+678 EDVFFGS
-693 FIVFLYGFGCNG
+693 
-705 KSTILEG
+705 
-712 MRATFGDYQRTAS
+712 
-725 EDVFFGAGGGSTRSD
+725 GGGSTRSD

-757 GGRFNATR
+757 GGRFNATQ

-944 RGVPRLKGLNDRWSA
+944 K
-959 YARDSRNKFGLNSRS
+959 
-974 KLMSEMVRRYRL
+974 
-986 TSVTV
+986 
-991 RGVPRLKGVKLREE
+991 GVPRLKGVKLREE

>member
-1 MNYFKHQGPLLLVN
+1 MNYFRDQGPLLLVN

-38 VTAEDCENDNAADRS
+38 VTAEDCKNDNATDRS

-62 MCVDVDIYEHELA
+62 MCVDA
-75 DEIMAV
+75 
-81 IKGLVTA
+81 
-88 EDCENDNAA
+88 
-97 DRSVGIICGEDV
+97 
-109 MCVDVDIYEHELA
+109 DIYEHELA

-132 HPDSIIPTR
+132 HPDCIIPTR

-147 FAMLFRNVDNLAPTR
+147 FAMLFRNVDNLPPTR
-162 SPLYAKGE
+162 SPMYTKGE
-170 GDEKVTAQIEF
+170 GDEKVTACIEF

-189 AFGIHPGT
+189 AYGIHPAT

-212 VDDLPPLTKV
+212 V
-222 TAQIEFRGKNQQFVA
+222 E
-237 FGIHPGTGKEYE
+237 
-249 WENGSPEFLP
+249 
-259 VDDLPPLTKDDFEK
+259 DLPPLTKDDFEK
-273 IMREIDTIARSLG
+273 IVQEIDAIARSLG
-286 YTPPHPLNSALAKVN
+286 YTPP
-301 EKLTPED
+301 
-308 LWLLNHNEKLGK
+308 
-320 TIAQYERDL
+320 R
-329 FDSDLNPPH
+329 

-410 DRWSQQAPNYKDRE
+410 DRWSQQASNYKDRE
-424 EIERKWRSFR
+424 EIEGKWRSFR
-434 SDKTNLVTYRTL
+434 SDKANLVTYRTL

-458 YVINEKTLAIAISEH
+458 YVINEKTLAIAISER

-504 KRIAYAMDYIL
+504 KRIAYTMDYIL

-553 LMAISNMCVTSDIF
+553 LMAISNMCVASDIF

-582 LTTGELLKPDPQ
+582 LTTGELLKPGPQ

-693 FIVFLYGFGCNG
+693 
-705 KSTILEG
+705 
-712 MRATFGDYQRTAS
+712 
-725 EDVFFGAGGGSTRSD
+725 

-757 GGRFNATR
+757 GGRFNATQ

-774 ISVRAPYAAKQERF
+774 ISVRAPYAPKQERF

-799 YFPDIKEM
+799 YFPDIREV

-944 RGVPRLKGLNDRWSA
+944 RGVPRLKG
-959 YARDSRNKFGLNSRS
+959 
-974 KLMSEMVRRYRL
+974 
-986 TSVTV
+986 
-991 RGVPRLKGVKLREE
+991 VKLREE

>member
-1 MNYFKHQGPLLLVN
+1 MNYFKDQGPLLLVN

-81 IKGLVTA
+81 IKGL
-88 EDCENDNAA
+88 
-97 DRSVGIICGEDV
+97 
-109 MCVDVDIYEHELA
+109 
-122 DEIMAVIKGL
+122 
-132 HPDSIIPTR
+132 HPDCIIPTR

-162 SPLYAKGE
+162 SPLYTKGE

-212 VDDLPPLTKV
+212 VDDLPPLTK
-222 TAQIEFRGKNQQFVA
+222 
-237 FGIHPGTGKEYE
+237 
-249 WENGSPEFLP
+249 
-259 VDDLPPLTKDDFEK
+259 DDFEK
-273 IMREIDTIARSLG
+273 IVQEIDTIARSLG
-286 YTPPHPLNSALAKVN
+286 YTPPHPS
-301 EKLTPED
+301 
-308 LWLLNHNEKLGK
+308 
-320 TIAQYERDL
+320 
-329 FDSDLNPPH
+329 
-338 PLNSALAKVNEKL
+338 NSALAKVNEKL

-402 DPMAMEVW
+402 DSMAMEVW

-678 EDVFFGAGGGSTRSD
+678 EDVFFGS
-693 FIVFLYGFGCNG
+693 
-705 KSTILEG
+705 
-712 MRATFGDYQRTAS
+712 
-725 EDVFFGAGGGSTRSD
+725 GGGSTRSD

-757 GGRFNATR
+757 GGRFNATQ

-907 DRWSAYARD
+907 ERWSAYARD

-944 RGVPRLKGLNDRWSA
+944 K
-959 YARDSRNKFGLNSRS
+959 
-974 KLMSEMVRRYRL
+974 
-986 TSVTV
+986 
-991 RGVPRLKGVKLREE
+991 GVPRLKGVKLREE

>member
-38 VTAEDCENDNAADRS
+38 VTVEDCENDNAADRS

-62 MCVDVDIYEHELA
+62 MCVDADIYEHELA
-75 DEIMAV
+75 DRIMAV
-81 IKGLVTA
+81 IRK
-88 EDCENDNAA
+88 
-97 DRSVGIICGEDV
+97 
-109 MCVDVDIYEHELA
+109 
-122 DEIMAVIKGL
+122 L
-132 HPDSIIPTR
+132 HPDCIIPTR

-147 FAMLFRNVDNLAPTR
+147 FAMLFRNVDNLPPTR
-162 SPLYAKGE
+162 SPMYTKGE
-170 GDEKVTAQIEF
+170 GDEKVTACIEF

-189 AFGIHPGT
+189 AFGIHP
-197 GKEYEWENGSPEFLP
+197 
-212 VDDLPPLTKV
+212 
-222 TAQIEFRGKNQQFVA
+222 A
-237 FGIHPGTGKEYE
+237 TGKEYE

-273 IMREIDTIARSLG
+273 IMQEIDPIARSLG

-308 LWLLNHNEKLGK
+308 LWLLN
-320 TIAQYERDL
+320 Y
-329 FDSDLNPPH
+329 
-338 PLNSALAKVNEKL
+338 
-351 TPEDLWLL
+351 
-359 NHNEKLGKTIAQ
+359 NEKLGKTIAQ

-410 DRWSQQAPNYKDRE
+410 DRWSQQASNYKDRE
-424 EIERKWRSFR
+424 EIEGKWRSFR
-434 SDKTNLVTYRTL
+434 SDKANLVTYRTL

-515 NLKRVEYAGNT
+515 NLKRVEYTGNT

-693 FIVFLYGFGCNG
+693 
-705 KSTILEG
+705 
-712 MRATFGDYQRTAS
+712 
-725 EDVFFGAGGGSTRSD
+725 

-757 GGRFNATR
+757 GGRFNATQ

-774 ISVRAPYAAKQERF
+774 ISVRAPYAPKQERF

-799 YFPDIKEM
+799 YFPDIREV

-944 RGVPRLKGLNDRWSA
+944 RGVPRLKG
-959 YARDSRNKFGLNSRS
+959 
-974 KLMSEMVRRYRL
+974 
-986 TSVTV
+986 
-991 RGVPRLKGVKLREE
+991 VKLREE

>member
-1 MNYFKHQGPLLLVN
+1 MNYFKDQGPLLLVN

-62 MCVDVDIYEHELA
+62 MCVDVDIYE
-75 DEIMAV
+75 
-81 IKGLVTA
+81 
-88 EDCENDNAA
+88 
-97 DRSVGIICGEDV
+97 
-109 MCVDVDIYEHELA
+109 YELA

-162 SPLYAKGE
+162 SPLYTKGE
-170 GDEKVTAQIEF
+170 GDE
-181 RGKNQQFV
+181 
-189 AFGIHPGT
+189 
-197 GKEYEWENGSPEFLP
+197 
-212 VDDLPPLTKV
+212 KV

-273 IMREIDTIARSLG
+273 IMQEIDTIARSLG
-286 YTPPHPLNSALAKVN
+286 YT
-301 EKLTPED
+301 
-308 LWLLNHNEKLGK
+308 
-320 TIAQYERDL
+320 
-329 FDSDLNPPH
+329 PPH

-693 FIVFLYGFGCNG
+693 
-705 KSTILEG
+705 
-712 MRATFGDYQRTAS
+712 
-725 EDVFFGAGGGSTRSD
+725 

-757 GGRFNATR
+757 GGRFNATQ

-944 RGVPRLKGLNDRWSA
+944 RGVPRLKG
-959 YARDSRNKFGLNSRS
+959 
-974 KLMSEMVRRYRL
+974 
-986 TSVTV
+986 
-991 RGVPRLKGVKLREE
+991 VKLREE

>member
-1 MNYFKHQGPLLLVN
+1 MNYFKDQGPLLLVN

-62 MCVDVDIYEHELA
+62 MCVDA
-75 DEIMAV
+75 
-81 IKGLVTA
+81 
-88 EDCENDNAA
+88 
-97 DRSVGIICGEDV
+97 
-109 MCVDVDIYEHELA
+109 DIYEHELA

-132 HPDSIIPTR
+132 HSDCIIPTR

-147 FAMLFRNVDNLAPTR
+147 FAMLFRNVDNLSPTR
-162 SPLYAKGE
+162 SPMYTKGE
-170 GDEKVTAQIEF
+170 GDERVTAQIEF

-189 AFGIHPGT
+189 AFGIHP
-197 GKEYEWENGSPEFLP
+197 
-212 VDDLPPLTKV
+212 
-222 TAQIEFRGKNQQFVA
+222 A
-237 FGIHPGTGKEYE
+237 TGKEYE

-273 IMREIDTIARSLG
+273 IVQEIDAIARSLG
-286 YTPPHPLNSALAKVN
+286 YTPP
-301 EKLTPED
+301 
-308 LWLLNHNEKLGK
+308 
-320 TIAQYERDL
+320 R
-329 FDSDLNPPH
+329 

-410 DRWSQQAPNYKDRE
+410 DRWSQQASNYKDRE
-424 EIERKWRSFR
+424 EIEGKWRSFR

-504 KRIAYAMDYIL
+504 KRIAYAMDYVL
-515 NLKRVEYAGNT
+515 KLKRVEYAGNT
-526 TLKKIVDGLIK
+526 TLKKIIEGFIK

-543 PSLLEKVRGY
+543 PALLEKVRGY

-567 DADRRYFGV
+567 DTDRRYFGV

-693 FIVFLYGFGCNG
+693 
-705 KSTILEG
+705 
-712 MRATFGDYQRTAS
+712 
-725 EDVFFGAGGGSTRSD
+725 

-757 GGRFNATR
+757 GGRFNATQ

-774 ISVRAPYAAKQERF
+774 ISVRAPYAPKQERF

-799 YFPDIKEM
+799 YFPDIREV

-865 PEKMKKAIDKHREE
+865 PEKMKKAIDRHREE

-907 DRWSAYARD
+907 
-916 SRNKF
+916 
-921 GLNSRS
+921 
-927 KLMSEM
+927 E
-933 VRRYRLTSVTV
+933 
-944 RGVPRLKGLNDRWSA
+944 RWSA

-1005 VMDSG
+1005 LMDSG

>member
-38 VTAEDCENDNAADRS
+38 VTVEDCENDNAADRS

-62 MCVDVDIYEHELA
+62 MCVDADIYEHELA
-75 DEIMAV
+75 DRIMAV
-81 IKGLVTA
+81 IRK
-88 EDCENDNAA
+88 
-97 DRSVGIICGEDV
+97 
-109 MCVDVDIYEHELA
+109 
-122 DEIMAVIKGL
+122 L
-132 HPDSIIPTR
+132 HPDCIIPTR

-147 FAMLFRNVDNLAPTR
+147 FAMLFRNVDNLPPTR
-162 SPLYAKGE
+162 SPMYTKGE
-170 GDEKVTAQIEF
+170 GDEKVTACIEF

-189 AFGIHPGT
+189 AFGIHP
-197 GKEYEWENGSPEFLP
+197 
-212 VDDLPPLTKV
+212 
-222 TAQIEFRGKNQQFVA
+222 A
-237 FGIHPGTGKEYE
+237 TGKEYE

-273 IMREIDTIARSLG
+273 IMQEIDPIARSLG

-308 LWLLNHNEKLGK
+308 LWLLNYNEKLGK

-329 FDSDLNPPH
+329 FDSN
-338 PLNSALAKVNEKL
+338 
-351 TPEDLWLL
+351 
-359 NHNEKLGKTIAQ
+359 
-371 YERDLF
+371 
-377 DSDLNP
+377 LNP

-410 DRWSQQAPNYKDRE
+410 DRWSQQASNYKDRE
-424 EIERKWRSFR
+424 EIEGKWRSFR
-434 SDKTNLVTYRTL
+434 SDKANLVTYRTL

-515 NLKRVEYAGNT
+515 NLKRVEYTGNT

-693 FIVFLYGFGCNG
+693 
-705 KSTILEG
+705 
-712 MRATFGDYQRTAS
+712 
-725 EDVFFGAGGGSTRSD
+725 

-757 GGRFNATR
+757 GGRFNATQ

-774 ISVRAPYAAKQERF
+774 ISVRAPYAPKQERF

-799 YFPDIKEM
+799 YFPDIREV

-944 RGVPRLKGLNDRWSA
+944 RGVPRLKG
-959 YARDSRNKFGLNSRS
+959 
-974 KLMSEMVRRYRL
+974 
-986 TSVTV
+986 
-991 RGVPRLKGVKLREE
+991 VKLREE

>member
-1 MNYFKHQGPLLLVN
+1 MNYFRDQGPLLLVN

-62 MCVDVDIYEHELA
+62 MCVDADIYEHELA
-75 DEIMAV
+75 D
-81 IKGLVTA
+81 
-88 EDCENDNAA
+88 
-97 DRSVGIICGEDV
+97 R
-109 MCVDVDIYEHELA
+109 
-122 DEIMAVIKGL
+122 IMAVIKGL
-132 HPDSIIPTR
+132 HPDCVIPTR

-147 FAMLFRNVDNLAPTR
+147 FAMLFRNVDNLSPTR
-162 SPLYAKGE
+162 SPMYTKGE
-170 GDEKVTAQIEF
+170 GDERVTAQIEF

-189 AFGIHPGT
+189 AFGIHPAT

-212 VDDLPPLTKV
+212 V
-222 TAQIEFRGKNQQFVA
+222 E
-237 FGIHPGTGKEYE
+237 
-249 WENGSPEFLP
+249 
-259 VDDLPPLTKDDFEK
+259 DLPPLTKDDFEK
-273 IMREIDTIARSLG
+273 IVQEIDAIARSLG
-286 YTPPHPLNSALAKVN
+286 YTPPRPLNSALAKVN

-329 FDSDLNPPH
+329 FDSN
-338 PLNSALAKVNEKL
+338 
-351 TPEDLWLL
+351 
-359 NHNEKLGKTIAQ
+359 
-371 YERDLF
+371 
-377 DSDLNP
+377 LNP

-410 DRWSQQAPNYKDRE
+410 DRWSQQASNYKDRE
-424 EIERKWRSFR
+424 EIEGKWRSFR
-434 SDKTNLVTYRTL
+434 SDKANLVTYRTL

-515 NLKRVEYAGNT
+515 NLKRVEYTGNT

-553 LMAISNMCVTSDIF
+553 LMAISDMCVTSDIF

-642 TNKRLIVFLYG
+642 TNKRIMVFLYG

-678 EDVFFGAGGGSTRSD
+678 EDVFFGS
-693 FIVFLYGFGCNG
+693 
-705 KSTILEG
+705 
-712 MRATFGDYQRTAS
+712 
-725 EDVFFGAGGGSTRSD
+725 GGGSTRSD

-757 GGRFNATR
+757 GGRFNATQ

-774 ISVRAPYAAKQERF
+774 ISVRAPYAPKQERF

-799 YFPDIKEM
+799 YFPDIREV

-944 RGVPRLKGLNDRWSA
+944 RGVPRLKG
-959 YARDSRNKFGLNSRS
+959 
-974 KLMSEMVRRYRL
+974 
-986 TSVTV
+986 
-991 RGVPRLKGVKLREE
+991 VKLREE

>member
-38 VTAEDCENDNAADRS
+38 VTVEDCENDNAADRS

-62 MCVDVDIYEHELA
+62 MCVDADIYEHELA
-75 DEIMAV
+75 DRIMAV
-81 IKGLVTA
+81 IRK
-88 EDCENDNAA
+88 
-97 DRSVGIICGEDV
+97 
-109 MCVDVDIYEHELA
+109 
-122 DEIMAVIKGL
+122 L
-132 HPDSIIPTR
+132 HPDCIIPTR

-147 FAMLFRNVDNLAPTR
+147 FAMLFRNVDNLPPTR
-162 SPLYAKGE
+162 SPMYTKGE
-170 GDEKVTAQIEF
+170 GDEKVTACIEF

-189 AFGIHPGT
+189 AFGIHP
-197 GKEYEWENGSPEFLP
+197 
-212 VDDLPPLTKV
+212 
-222 TAQIEFRGKNQQFVA
+222 A
-237 FGIHPGTGKEYE
+237 TGKEYE

-273 IMREIDTIARSLG
+273 IMQEIDPIARSLG

-308 LWLLNHNEKLGK
+308 LWLLN
-320 TIAQYERDL
+320 Y
-329 FDSDLNPPH
+329 
-338 PLNSALAKVNEKL
+338 
-351 TPEDLWLL
+351 
-359 NHNEKLGKTIAQ
+359 NEKLGKTIAQ

-410 DRWSQQAPNYKDRE
+410 DRWSQQASNYKDRE
-424 EIERKWRSFR
+424 EIEGKWRSFR
-434 SDKTNLVTYRTL
+434 SDKANLVTYRTL

-458 YVINEKTLAIAISEH
+458 YVINEKTLAITISEH

-693 FIVFLYGFGCNG
+693 
-705 KSTILEG
+705 
-712 MRATFGDYQRTAS
+712 
-725 EDVFFGAGGGSTRSD
+725 

-757 GGRFNATR
+757 GGRFNATQ

-774 ISVRAPYAAKQERF
+774 ISVRAPYAPKQERF

-799 YFPDIKEM
+799 YFPDIREV

-944 RGVPRLKGLNDRWSA
+944 RGVPRLKG
-959 YARDSRNKFGLNSRS
+959 
-974 KLMSEMVRRYRL
+974 
-986 TSVTV
+986 
-991 RGVPRLKGVKLREE
+991 VKLREE

>member
-1 MNYFKHQGPLLLVN
+1 MNYFKDQGPLLLVN

-38 VTAEDCENDNAADRS
+38 
-53 VGIICGEDV
+53 
-62 MCVDVDIYEHELA
+62 
-75 DEIMAV
+75 
-81 IKGLVTA
+81 VTA

-162 SPLYAKGE
+162 SPLYTKGE
-170 GDEKVTAQIEF
+170 GDE
-181 RGKNQQFV
+181 
-189 AFGIHPGT
+189 
-197 GKEYEWENGSPEFLP
+197 
-212 VDDLPPLTKV
+212 KV

-273 IMREIDTIARSLG
+273 IMQEIDATARSLG
-286 YTPPHPLNSALAKVN
+286 YT
-301 EKLTPED
+301 
-308 LWLLNHNEKLGK
+308 
-320 TIAQYERDL
+320 
-329 FDSDLNPPH
+329 PPH

-678 EDVFFGAGGGSTRSD
+678 EDVFFGS
-693 FIVFLYGFGCNG
+693 
-705 KSTILEG
+705 
-712 MRATFGDYQRTAS
+712 
-725 EDVFFGAGGGSTRSD
+725 GGGSTRSD

-757 GGRFNATR
+757 GGRFNATQ

-944 RGVPRLKGLNDRWSA
+944 K
-959 YARDSRNKFGLNSRS
+959 
-974 KLMSEMVRRYRL
+974 
-986 TSVTV
+986 
-991 RGVPRLKGVKLREE
+991 GVPRLKGVKLREE

>member
-1 MNYFKHQGPLLLVN
+1 MNYFKDQGPLLLVN

-62 MCVDVDIYEHELA
+62 MCVDADIYEHELA
-75 DEIMAV
+75 D
-81 IKGLVTA
+81 
-88 EDCENDNAA
+88 
-97 DRSVGIICGEDV
+97 R
-109 MCVDVDIYEHELA
+109 
-122 DEIMAVIKGL
+122 IMAVIKGL
-132 HPDSIIPTR
+132 HPDCIIPTR

-147 FAMLFRNVDNLAPTR
+147 FAMLFRNVDNLSPTR
-162 SPLYAKGE
+162 SPMYTKGE
-170 GDEKVTAQIEF
+170 GDERVTAQIEF

-189 AFGIHPGT
+189 AFGIHPAT

-212 VDDLPPLTKV
+212 V
-222 TAQIEFRGKNQQFVA
+222 E
-237 FGIHPGTGKEYE
+237 
-249 WENGSPEFLP
+249 
-259 VDDLPPLTKDDFEK
+259 DLPPLTKDDFEK
-273 IMREIDTIARSLG
+273 IVQEIDAIARSLG
-286 YTPPHPLNSALAKVN
+286 YTPP
-301 EKLTPED
+301 
-308 LWLLNHNEKLGK
+308 
-320 TIAQYERDL
+320 R
-329 FDSDLNPPH
+329 

-410 DRWSQQAPNYKDRE
+410 DRWSQQASNYKDRE
-424 EIERKWRSFR
+424 EIEGKWRSFR

-504 KRIAYAMDYIL
+504 KRIAYAMDYVL
-515 NLKRVEYAGNT
+515 KLKRVEYAGNT
-526 TLKKIVDGLIK
+526 TLKKIIEGFIK

-543 PSLLEKVRGY
+543 PALLEKVRGY

-567 DADRRYFGV
+567 DTDRRYFGV

-693 FIVFLYGFGCNG
+693 
-705 KSTILEG
+705 
-712 MRATFGDYQRTAS
+712 
-725 EDVFFGAGGGSTRSD
+725 

-757 GGRFNATR
+757 GGRFNATQ

-774 ISVRAPYAAKQERF
+774 ISVRAPYAPKQERF

-799 YFPDIKEM
+799 YFPDIREV

-865 PEKMKKAIDKHREE
+865 PEKMKKAIDRHREE

-907 DRWSAYARD
+907 
-916 SRNKF
+916 
-921 GLNSRS
+921 
-927 KLMSEM
+927 E
-933 VRRYRLTSVTV
+933 
-944 RGVPRLKGLNDRWSA
+944 RWSA

-1005 VMDSG
+1005 LMDSG

>member
-1 MNYFKHQGPLLLVN
+1 MNYFKDQGPLLLVN

-24 RGKNPIENGWTRKI
+24 RGKNPIENGWTRKV

-62 MCVDVDIYEHELA
+62 MCVDADIYEHELA
-75 DEIMAV
+75 DRIMAV
-81 IKGLVTA
+81 IRK
-88 EDCENDNAA
+88 
-97 DRSVGIICGEDV
+97 
-109 MCVDVDIYEHELA
+109 
-122 DEIMAVIKGL
+122 L
-132 HPDSIIPTR
+132 HPDCIIPTR

-147 FAMLFRNVDNLAPTR
+147 FAMLFRNVDNLAPSR
-162 SPLYAKGE
+162 SPMYTKGE
-170 GDEKVTAQIEF
+170 GDERVTAQIEF

-197 GKEYEWENGSPEFLP
+197 GKEYEWENGSPEFLS
-212 VDDLPPLTKV
+212 V
-222 TAQIEFRGKNQQFVA
+222 E
-237 FGIHPGTGKEYE
+237 
-249 WENGSPEFLP
+249 
-259 VDDLPPLTKDDFEK
+259 DLPPLTKDDFEK
-273 IMREIDTIARSLG
+273 IVQEIDSSARSLG
-286 YTPPHPLNSALAKVN
+286 YTLPHPSSGALAKVN

-308 LWLLNHNEKLGK
+308 LWLLNYHEKLGK
-320 TIAQYERDL
+320 TIAQYE
-329 FDSDLNPPH
+329 
-338 PLNSALAKVNEKL
+338 
-351 TPEDLWLL
+351 
-359 NHNEKLGKTIAQ
+359 Q
-371 YERDLF
+371 DLF

-383 ADYKDWITAGQAGH
+383 ADYNDWITAGQAGH

-410 DRWSQQAPNYKDRE
+410 DRWSRQAHNYKDHE
-424 EIERKWRSFR
+424 EIEVKWRSFR

-446 LKHIPDGMERSG
+446 LKHVPDGMERSG

-487 MIYENGHWV
+487 MIYENGHWA

-504 KRIAYAMDYIL
+504 KRIAYAMDYVL
-515 NLKRVEYAGNT
+515 KLKRVEYAGNT
-526 TLKKIVDGLIK
+526 ALKKIIEGFIK

-543 PSLLEKVRGY
+543 PALLEKVRGY

-594 RYISRHTNICFVPEA
+594 RYISRHTNICFVPGA

-693 FIVFLYGFGCNG
+693 
-705 KSTILEG
+705 
-712 MRATFGDYQRTAS
+712 
-725 EDVFFGAGGGSTRSD
+725 

-757 GGRFNATR
+757 GGRFNATQ

-822 NFDNDPDFVKDEHL
+822 NFENDTKFVKDEHL

-846 ILNWVIEGALKVQK
+846 ILNWVIEGALRVQK

-865 PEKMKKAIDKHREE
+865 PEKMKKAVDRHREE
-879 NDVLGQFIEETL
+879 NDVLGQFVEETL
-891 VFTGNEKDHVD
+891 TFTGNEKDYVD

-907 DRWSAYARD
+907 DRWCSYARD
-916 SRNKF
+916 SKNRF

-927 KLMSEM
+927 KLISEM
-933 VRRYRLTSVTV
+933 
-944 RGVPRLKGLNDRWSA
+944 K
-959 YARDSRNKFGLNSRS
+959 
-974 KLMSEMVRRYRL
+974 RRYRL

>member
-1 MNYFKHQGPLLLVN
+1 MNYFKDQGPLLLVN

-38 VTAEDCENDNAADRS
+38 VTAEDCENDNVADRS

-62 MCVDVDIYEHELA
+62 MCVDADIYEPELA
-75 DEIMAV
+75 DRIMEI
-81 IKGLVTA
+81 IK
-88 EDCENDNAA
+88 N
-97 DRSVGIICGEDV
+97 
-109 MCVDVDIYEHELA
+109 
-122 DEIMAVIKGL
+122 L
-132 HPDSIIPTR
+132 HPDCIIPTR

-162 SPLYAKGE
+162 SPLYTKGE
-170 GDEKVTAQIEF
+170 GDEKVTACIEF

-189 AFGIHPGT
+189 AFGIHP
-197 GKEYEWENGSPEFLP
+197 
-212 VDDLPPLTKV
+212 
-222 TAQIEFRGKNQQFVA
+222 A
-237 FGIHPGTGKEYE
+237 TGKEYE

-273 IMREIDTIARSLG
+273 IMQEIDPIARSLG

-308 LWLLNHNEKLGK
+308 LWLLN
-320 TIAQYERDL
+320 Y
-329 FDSDLNPPH
+329 
-338 PLNSALAKVNEKL
+338 
-351 TPEDLWLL
+351 
-359 NHNEKLGKTIAQ
+359 NEKLGKTIAQ

-410 DRWSQQAPNYKDRE
+410 DRWSQQASNYKDRE
-424 EIERKWRSFR
+424 EIEGKWRSFR
-434 SDKTNLVTYRTL
+434 SDKANLVTYRTL

-515 NLKRVEYAGNT
+515 NLKRVEYTGNT

-693 FIVFLYGFGCNG
+693 
-705 KSTILEG
+705 
-712 MRATFGDYQRTAS
+712 
-725 EDVFFGAGGGSTRSD
+725 

-757 GGRFNATR
+757 GGRFNATQ

-774 ISVRAPYAAKQERF
+774 ISVRAPYAPKQERF

-799 YFPDIKEM
+799 YFPDIREV

-944 RGVPRLKGLNDRWSA
+944 RGVPRLKG
-959 YARDSRNKFGLNSRS
+959 
-974 KLMSEMVRRYRL
+974 
-986 TSVTV
+986 
-991 RGVPRLKGVKLREE
+991 VKLREE

>member
-1 MNYFKHQGPLLLVN
+1 MNYFRDQGPLLLVN

-24 RGKNPIENGWTRKI
+24 RGKNPIENGWTKKI

-62 MCVDVDIYEHELA
+62 MCVDA
-75 DEIMAV
+75 
-81 IKGLVTA
+81 
-88 EDCENDNAA
+88 
-97 DRSVGIICGEDV
+97 
-109 MCVDVDIYEHELA
+109 DIYEHELA

-132 HPDSIIPTR
+132 HPDCIIPTR

-147 FAMLFRNVDNLAPTR
+147 FAMLFRNVDNLPPTR
-162 SPLYAKGE
+162 SPMYTKGE
-170 GDEKVTAQIEF
+170 GDEKVTACIEF

-189 AFGIHPGT
+189 AYGIHPAT

-212 VDDLPPLTKV
+212 VDDLPPLTK
-222 TAQIEFRGKNQQFVA
+222 N
-237 FGIHPGTGKEYE
+237 
-249 WENGSPEFLP
+249 
-259 VDDLPPLTKDDFEK
+259 DFER
-273 IMREIDTIARSLG
+273 IMQEIDTIARSLG
-286 YTPPHPLNSALAKVN
+286 YTPP
-301 EKLTPED
+301 
-308 LWLLNHNEKLGK
+308 
-320 TIAQYERDL
+320 R
-329 FDSDLNPPH
+329 

-410 DRWSQQAPNYKDRE
+410 DRWSQQASNYKDRE
-424 EIERKWRSFR
+424 EIEGKWRSFR
-434 SDKTNLVTYRTL
+434 SDKANLVTYRTL

-553 LMAISNMCVTSDIF
+553 LMAISNMCVASDIF

-693 FIVFLYGFGCNG
+693 
-705 KSTILEG
+705 
-712 MRATFGDYQRTAS
+712 
-725 EDVFFGAGGGSTRSD
+725 

-757 GGRFNATR
+757 GGRFNATQ

-774 ISVRAPYAAKQERF
+774 ISVRAPYAPKQERF

-799 YFPDIKEM
+799 YFPDIREV

-879 NDVLGQFIEETL
+879 NDILGQFIEETL

-944 RGVPRLKGLNDRWSA
+944 RGVPRLKG
-959 YARDSRNKFGLNSRS
+959 
-974 KLMSEMVRRYRL
+974 
-986 TSVTV
+986 
-991 RGVPRLKGVKLREE
+991 VKLREE

>member
-1 MNYFKHQGPLLLVN
+1 MNYFKDQGPLLLVN

-81 IKGLVTA
+81 IKGL
-88 EDCENDNAA
+88 
-97 DRSVGIICGEDV
+97 
-109 MCVDVDIYEHELA
+109 
-122 DEIMAVIKGL
+122 
-132 HPDSIIPTR
+132 HPDCIIPTR

-162 SPLYAKGE
+162 SPLYTKGE

-212 VDDLPPLTKV
+212 VDDLPPLTK
-222 TAQIEFRGKNQQFVA
+222 
-237 FGIHPGTGKEYE
+237 
-249 WENGSPEFLP
+249 
-259 VDDLPPLTKDDFEK
+259 DDFEK
-273 IMREIDTIARSLG
+273 IVQEIDTIARSLG
-286 YTPPHPLNSALAKVN
+286 YTPPHPS
-301 EKLTPED
+301 
-308 LWLLNHNEKLGK
+308 
-320 TIAQYERDL
+320 
-329 FDSDLNPPH
+329 
-338 PLNSALAKVNEKL
+338 NSALAKVNEKL

-402 DPMAMEVW
+402 DSMAMEVW

-678 EDVFFGAGGGSTRSD
+678 EDVFFGS
-693 FIVFLYGFGCNG
+693 
-705 KSTILEG
+705 
-712 MRATFGDYQRTAS
+712 
-725 EDVFFGAGGGSTRSD
+725 GGGSTRSD

-745 GARLIELPETER
+745 GTRLIELPETER
-757 GGRFNATR
+757 GGRFNATQ

-907 DRWSAYARD
+907 ERWSAYARD

-944 RGVPRLKGLNDRWSA
+944 K
-959 YARDSRNKFGLNSRS
+959 
-974 KLMSEMVRRYRL
+974 
-986 TSVTV
+986 
-991 RGVPRLKGVKLREE
+991 GVPRLKGVKLREE

>member
-1 MNYFKHQGPLLLVN
+1 MNYFKDQGPLLLVN

-62 MCVDVDIYEHELA
+62 MCVDVDIYE
-75 DEIMAV
+75 
-81 IKGLVTA
+81 
-88 EDCENDNAA
+88 
-97 DRSVGIICGEDV
+97 
-109 MCVDVDIYEHELA
+109 YELA

-132 HPDSIIPTR
+132 HPDCIIPTR

-162 SPLYAKGE
+162 SPLYTKGE

-197 GKEYEWENGSPEFLP
+197 GKEYEWENGSPEFL
-212 VDDLPPLTKV
+212 
-222 TAQIEFRGKNQQFVA
+222 
-237 FGIHPGTGKEYE
+237 
-249 WENGSPEFLP
+249 S

-273 IMREIDTIARSLG
+273 IMQEIDTIARSLG
-286 YTPPHPLNSALAKVN
+286 YT
-301 EKLTPED
+301 
-308 LWLLNHNEKLGK
+308 
-320 TIAQYERDL
+320 
-329 FDSDLNPPH
+329 PPH

-678 EDVFFGAGGGSTRSD
+678 EDVFFGS
-693 FIVFLYGFGCNG
+693 
-705 KSTILEG
+705 
-712 MRATFGDYQRTAS
+712 
-725 EDVFFGAGGGSTRSD
+725 GGGSTRSD

-757 GGRFNATR
+757 GGRFNATQ

-933 VRRYRLTSVTV
+933 VRRYRLTSV
-944 RGVPRLKGLNDRWSA
+944 
-959 YARDSRNKFGLNSRS
+959 
-974 KLMSEMVRRYRL
+974 M
-986 TSVTV
+986 V

>member
-1 MNYFKHQGPLLLVN
+1 MNYFKDQGPLLLVN

-62 MCVDVDIYEHELA
+62 MCVDVDIYE
-75 DEIMAV
+75 
-81 IKGLVTA
+81 
-88 EDCENDNAA
+88 
-97 DRSVGIICGEDV
+97 
-109 MCVDVDIYEHELA
+109 YELA

-162 SPLYAKGE
+162 SPLYTKGE
-170 GDEKVTAQIEF
+170 GDE
-181 RGKNQQFV
+181 
-189 AFGIHPGT
+189 
-197 GKEYEWENGSPEFLP
+197 
-212 VDDLPPLTKV
+212 KV

-273 IMREIDTIARSLG
+273 IMQEIDTIARSLG
-286 YTPPHPLNSALAKVN
+286 YT
-301 EKLTPED
+301 
-308 LWLLNHNEKLGK
+308 
-320 TIAQYERDL
+320 
-329 FDSDLNPPH
+329 PPH

-693 FIVFLYGFGCNG
+693 
-705 KSTILEG
+705 
-712 MRATFGDYQRTAS
+712 
-725 EDVFFGAGGGSTRSD
+725 

-757 GGRFNATR
+757 GGRFNATQ

-944 RGVPRLKGLNDRWSA
+944 RGVPRLKG
-959 YARDSRNKFGLNSRS
+959 
-974 KLMSEMVRRYRL
+974 
-986 TSVTV
+986 
-991 RGVPRLKGVKLREE
+991 VKLRED
-1005 VMDSG
+1005 VMDNG

>member
-1 MNYFKHQGPLLLVN
+1 MNYFKDQGPLLLVN

-62 MCVDVDIYEHELA
+62 MCVDVDIYE
-75 DEIMAV
+75 
-81 IKGLVTA
+81 
-88 EDCENDNAA
+88 
-97 DRSVGIICGEDV
+97 
-109 MCVDVDIYEHELA
+109 YELA

-132 HPDSIIPTR
+132 HPDCIIPTR

-162 SPLYAKGE
+162 SPLYTKGE
-170 GDEKVTAQIEF
+170 GDE
-181 RGKNQQFV
+181 
-189 AFGIHPGT
+189 
-197 GKEYEWENGSPEFLP
+197 
-212 VDDLPPLTKV
+212 KV

-273 IMREIDTIARSLG
+273 IMQEIDTIARSLG
-286 YTPPHPLNSALAKVN
+286 YT
-301 EKLTPED
+301 
-308 LWLLNHNEKLGK
+308 
-320 TIAQYERDL
+320 
-329 FDSDLNPPH
+329 PPH

-576 GNGDID
+576 GNGDVD

-678 EDVFFGAGGGSTRSD
+678 EDVFFGS
-693 FIVFLYGFGCNG
+693 
-705 KSTILEG
+705 
-712 MRATFGDYQRTAS
+712 
-725 EDVFFGAGGGSTRSD
+725 GGGSTRSD

-757 GGRFNATR
+757 GGRFNATQ

-944 RGVPRLKGLNDRWSA
+944 K
-959 YARDSRNKFGLNSRS
+959 
-974 KLMSEMVRRYRL
+974 
-986 TSVTV
+986 
-991 RGVPRLKGVKLREE
+991 GVPRLKGVKLREE

>member
-1 MNYFKHQGPLLLVN
+1 MNYFKDQGPLLLVN

-38 VTAEDCENDNAADRS
+38 VTVEDCENDNAADRS

-62 MCVDVDIYEHELA
+62 ICVDA
-75 DEIMAV
+75 
-81 IKGLVTA
+81 
-88 EDCENDNAA
+88 
-97 DRSVGIICGEDV
+97 
-109 MCVDVDIYEHELA
+109 DIYEHELA

-132 HPDSIIPTR
+132 HPDCIIPTR

-147 FAMLFRNVDNLAPTR
+147 FAMLFRNVDNLSPTR
-162 SPLYAKGE
+162 SPMYTKGE
-170 GDEKVTAQIEF
+170 GDERVTAQIEF

-189 AFGIHPGT
+189 AFGIHP
-197 GKEYEWENGSPEFLP
+197 
-212 VDDLPPLTKV
+212 
-222 TAQIEFRGKNQQFVA
+222 A
-237 FGIHPGTGKEYE
+237 TGKEYE

-273 IMREIDTIARSLG
+273 IVQEIDAIARSLG
-286 YTPPHPLNSALAKVN
+286 YTPP
-301 EKLTPED
+301 
-308 LWLLNHNEKLGK
+308 
-320 TIAQYERDL
+320 R
-329 FDSDLNPPH
+329 

-410 DRWSQQAPNYKDRE
+410 DRWSQQASNYKDRE
-424 EIERKWRSFR
+424 EIEGKWRSFR

-515 NLKRVEYAGNT
+515 NLKRVEYTGNT

-693 FIVFLYGFGCNG
+693 
-705 KSTILEG
+705 
-712 MRATFGDYQRTAS
+712 
-725 EDVFFGAGGGSTRSD
+725 

-757 GGRFNATR
+757 GGRFNATQ

-774 ISVRAPYAAKQERF
+774 ISVRAPYAPKQERF

-799 YFPDIKEM
+799 YFPDIREV

-944 RGVPRLKGLNDRWSA
+944 RGVPRLKG
-959 YARDSRNKFGLNSRS
+959 
-974 KLMSEMVRRYRL
+974 
-986 TSVTV
+986 
-991 RGVPRLKGVKLREE
+991 VKLREE